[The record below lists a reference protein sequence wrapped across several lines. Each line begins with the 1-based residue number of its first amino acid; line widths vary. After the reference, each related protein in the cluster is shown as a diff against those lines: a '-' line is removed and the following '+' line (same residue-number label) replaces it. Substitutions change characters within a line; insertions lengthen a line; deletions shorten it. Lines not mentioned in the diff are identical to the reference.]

1 MIGALNPRIHYH
13 LQFVATMFASL
24 TGYIPAWLLWVSL
37 AVVVVA
43 SVCATLVWRQ
53 RNKPFQPVAV
63 GIGDEDCIKKVHSST
78 LSDTPLALWWW
89 ADVVM

>member
-1 MIGALNPRIHYH
+1 
-13 LQFVATMFASL
+13 MFASL

-63 GIGDEDCIKKVHSST
+63 GIGDEDCINKVHSST